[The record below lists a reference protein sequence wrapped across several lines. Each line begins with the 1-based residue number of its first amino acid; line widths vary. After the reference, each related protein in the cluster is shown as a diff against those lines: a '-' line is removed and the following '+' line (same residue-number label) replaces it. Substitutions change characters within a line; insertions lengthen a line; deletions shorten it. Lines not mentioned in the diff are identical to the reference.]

1 MAEEIRFPRL
11 GWSMEEGRFIQ
22 WLKRDGDLVREG
34 EVLFEMEGEKALQE
48 IESVGNGILKIAV
61 DAPQPG
67 DVVQVGHLLGY
78 LLLPNEAAPNTAPNA
93 APELPGDAENSARES
108 VTIHLQVEPPKSESL
123 LQVDKMPEV
132 AEKNELPAA
141 VASPRARRLAGELG
155 IDWQAVEGTGR
166 DGRVREE
173 DIRRVVAST
182 PSKKVPKLPSG
193 KNIFTPRRRIIAERL
208 RKSRELTVPVTLT
221 TKVDVSRLVTY
232 RELQKKMQSVHVPA
246 FTDLFAKHVALVLA
260 RHPAMAVRWNHDHTE
275 LLEISIDAL
284 HIGIAVDTADG
295 LLVPV
300 LKNVYSKTIDDIVL
314 ESRIL
319 IEKARAGR
327 LSNIEMSDGVI
338 SLSNLGAYGID
349 VFTPII
355 NVPEIAILGLGAIR
369 REPIFDKLG
378 QVQDCQRM
386 TLSLTFDHA
395 AIDGAPAA
403 SFLRDLVKE
412 IEAT

>member
-48 IESVGNGILKIAV
+48 IESVANGILKIAV

-78 LLLPNEAAPNTAPNA
+78 LLLPNELAPNV
-93 APELPGDAENSARES
+93 APELPVDANVSAGDS
-108 VTIHLQVEPPKSESL
+108 VTIHLQVEPPESESL
-123 LQVDKMPEV
+123 PQVVE
-132 AEKNELPAA
+132 ENELSAA

-155 IDWQAVEGTGR
+155 IDWQSVDGTGR

-173 DIRRVVAST
+173 DIRRVAADG
-182 PSKKVPKLPSG
+182 PSKSVPSLPSG
-193 KNIFTPRRRIIAERL
+193 KNRFTPRRKMIAERL

-232 RELQKKMQSVHVPA
+232 RELQKKMQSVRVPA

-275 LLEISIDAL
+275 LLEISNQSL
-284 HIGIAVDTADG
+284 HIGIAVDTEDG

-300 LKNVYSKTIDDIVL
+300 VKNVFSKTIEDIVM
-314 ESRIL
+314 ESKTL

-327 LSNIEMSDGVI
+327 LSSHEMSDGVI
-338 SLSNLGAYGID
+338 SISNLGAYGID
-349 VFTPII
+349 AFTPII

-386 TLSLTFDHA
+386 VLSLTFDHA
-395 AIDGAPAA
+395 AVDGAPAA
-403 SFLRDLVKE
+403 SFLHDLVKE
-412 IEAT
+412 IETT